1 MLILLPPSEGKNQ
14 ASGEKVLDLS
24 LLRFPKELT
33 DLRRRAITSHDS
45 AILDS
50 HASPAI
56 EVYSGVLYQAL
67 DWQSLGTAAKKRGR
81 NELLIVSALYGVL
94 SPDDPIAP
102 YKAKLKSSYWKPAI
116 SSVLDALNPELIID
130 SRSSTYAG
138 VWHPD
143 PEKTVGVRVFQE
155 REGVRSTIT
164 HMSKKYRG
172 ELTRLLLEHKAANS
186 PQEVQAIANKKFTTE
201 LINPSDRESWYLDL
215 IIRN

>member
-116 SSVLDALNPELIID
+116 SSVLGALNPELIID

>member
-1 MLILLPPSEGKNQ
+1 MLILLPPSEGKSQ
-14 ASGEKVLDLS
+14 ANSEQDLDLS
-24 LLRFPKELT
+24 LLRFATELT
-33 DLRRRAITSHDS
+33 DLRRSAITAHNS

-56 EVYSGVLYQAL
+56 EIYSGVLYQAL

-102 YKAKLKSSYWKPAI
+102 YKAKLKISYWKPAI
-116 SSVLDALNPELIID
+116 SKVLDQLNPELIID
-130 SRSSTYAG
+130 CRSSTYAG

-143 PEKTVGVRVFQE
+143 PKKTVGIRVFQE
-155 REGVRSTIT
+155 HDGVRSVIT

-172 ELTRLLLEHKAANS
+172 QLTRLLLENKAPTS
-186 PQEVQAIANKKFTTE
+186 PQELQAIANKQFTTE

-215 IIRN
+215 IIHN